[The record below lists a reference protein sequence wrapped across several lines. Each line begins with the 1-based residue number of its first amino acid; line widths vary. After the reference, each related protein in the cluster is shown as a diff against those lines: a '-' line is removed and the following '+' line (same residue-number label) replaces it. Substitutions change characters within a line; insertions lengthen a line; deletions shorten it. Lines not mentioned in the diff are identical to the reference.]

1 MSSFNNYGIFTYM
14 LSVDI
19 PGINICIG
27 QQASCGIVTL
37 TVFCNSD
44 SECLRL
50 ATVIRNTFCS

>member
-1 MSSFNNYGIFTYM
+1 MDFLLYM

-27 QQASCGIVTL
+27 QQASRGIVTL

-44 SECLRL
+44 SECLCL